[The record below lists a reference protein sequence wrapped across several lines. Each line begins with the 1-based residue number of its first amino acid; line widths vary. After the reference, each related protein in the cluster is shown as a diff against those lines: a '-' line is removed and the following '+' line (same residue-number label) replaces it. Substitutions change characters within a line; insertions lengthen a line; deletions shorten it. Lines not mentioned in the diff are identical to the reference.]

1 MVVCSKWMALLSFH
15 NKIKLWNYLKYVA
28 HTCYIFI
35 LQLIVHGF
43 HKRKTKILKGWWFHY
58 YKKTAIFTATH
69 EEILI
74 NGYTLELYFLDNIHF
89 PQVSSFGEFLCPTC
103 QQVPSQD
110 TQWPMTP
117 PIMFGEFTTCSCESS
132 MLQFIQHIL
141 PRNLHLAFT
150 LHDSILERAQKK
162 LYGYL
167 GGGGGWVH
175 NNMRGFWEKEGG

>member
-1 MVVCSKWMALLSFH
+1 MAIHLS
-15 NKIKLWNYLKYVA
+15 
-28 HTCYIFI
+28 YIFLTIYKI
-35 LQLIVHGF
+35 LQF
-43 HKRKTKILKGWWFHY
+43 SY
-58 YKKTAIFTATH
+58 
-69 EEILI
+69 
-74 NGYTLELYFLDNIHF
+74 NIHF

-103 QQVPSQD
+103 LQVPSQD

-162 LYGYL
+162 LNGYL
-167 GGGGGWVH
+167 SEFLLHLYFFGELELFLVVKATLVIIKYYFDESCFRLTKSSSNISWRISCCCLMKSITWL
-175 NNMRGFWEKEGG
+175 N